1 MQHMFAK
8 SKFISFICV
17 SNLLCSFWFQV
28 YSEIL
33 LAWTW
38 KPHLP
43 SVQHREPWNPTWS
56 PYYGGKT
63 VHPLSKCVLWWHCHI
78 SLCSH
83 ICQNSDILKVCD
95 QSVLSSFE
103 HRQRWNFDPC
113 QTDKPCRRRREFA
126 PPLLLFSLYNP
137 LCPRHPMSI

>member
-1 MQHMFAK
+1 MRCFCIARSGFKCFVTYYLPEHENHV
-8 SKFISFICV
+8 C
-17 SNLLCSFWFQV
+17 QV
-28 YSEIL
+28 YSTESHGIQQS
-33 LAWTW
+33 
-38 KPHLP
+38 H
-43 SVQHREPWNPTWS
+43 HIM
-56 PYYGGKT
+56 GGKT

-83 ICQNSDILKVCD
+83 TCQNSDILKVCD

-126 PPLLLFSLYNP
+126 PPFLLFSLYNP